1 MTNKIKIAMIDDEIL
16 YRKSMVFLL
25 NGESNFEVAFDG
37 DNGKDLIKYLNTCDQ
52 LPHIVLMDIRMPEL
66 NGIETSKIISEKYPT
81 IKILIISSYDS
92 DFFIEQMVKFG
103 ACAFIIKQTE
113 PEIVIHTI
121 NQVYKNGVYFQA
133 DILANII
140 SSKRQSS
147 SQTDIILKDLSD
159 REIEIL
165 NLIFN
170 QYNTKEIAEK
180 LHISERTV
188 EGHRKNML
196 DKTRSKNVVGLI
208 LYGIKNNL
216 LNI

>member
-25 NGESNFEVAFDG
+25 NNESNFEVAFDG

-66 NGIETSKIISEKYPT
+66 NGIETSKIISEKYQT
-81 IKILIISSYDS
+81 IKIIIISSYDS